1 MLGTPTHTTL
11 LHNYTIRSH
20 VVTIIEGMK
29 DMKRVKEKIEVGS
42 GVKPKV
48 REMEDNTMK
57 GRGRQMK
64 KEVVGCFQ
72 AVVGRISY

>member
-1 MLGTPTHTTL
+1 
-11 LHNYTIRSH
+11 
-20 VVTIIEGMK
+20 
-29 DMKRVKEKIEVGS
+29 MKRVKEKIEVGS

-57 GRGRQMK
+57 GRGRRMK